1 MNRFFSNN
9 RLMEQF
15 VIDNKEEAKHIK
27 NVLRLRVGDKIEI
40 SDYQYEYV
48 CQIHELSE
56 NVTCNILEKMD
67 IERES
72 SIEIFLFQ
80 GLPKS
85 DKMEWIIQKS
95 TELGI
100 NHIIP
105 IKTERAVMKIK
116 KMDKLD
122 RWHKIA
128 FAAAKQ
134 SKRNMIPKI
143 HPPVDVKHLIEKYID
158 QLDVLFIPYE
168 KSNDIGLKNLL
179 NTYKGYKKI
188 GIFVGPEGG
197 FDQKDL
203 EAVVSDKT
211 QIISLGNRI
220 LRTET
225 AAITV
230 VGIIQFYL
238 GDIGE

>member
-1 MNRFFSNN
+1 MNRFFSEN
-9 RLMEQF
+9 RIDEQF
-15 VIDNKEEAKHIK
+15 IIDNKEDIKHIK
-27 NVLRLRVGDKIEI
+27 NVLRLGVTDKIEI
-40 SDYQYEYV
+40 SDHHHEYI
-48 CQIHELSE
+48 CQIVDLKD
-56 NVTCNILEKMD
+56 NVTCEILEKMN

-85 DKMEWIIQKS
+85 DKMEWIIQKT
-95 TELGI
+95 TELGV
-100 NHIIP
+100 NHIVP
-105 IKTERAVMKIK
+105 VKTERAIMKIK

-122 RWHKIA
+122 RWQKIA

-134 SKRNMIPKI
+134 SKRNFIPEI
-143 HPPVDVKHLIEKYID
+143 HPPIEVKHLIEEYFN
-158 QLDVLFIPYE
+158 QVDVLFVPFE
-168 KSNDIGLKNLL
+168 NSDKRGLKEVLK
-179 NTYKGYKKI
+179 TYKEYKKI

-225 AAITV
+225 AAITT
-230 VGIIQFYL
+230 VGIMQFYL

>member
-1 MNRFFSNN
+1 MNRFFSEN
-9 RLMEQF
+9 RIDEQF
-15 VIDNKEEAKHIK
+15 IIDNKEDIKHIK
-27 NVLRLRVGDKIEI
+27 NVLRLGVDDKIEI
-40 SDYQYEYV
+40 SDYLHEYI
-48 CQIHELSE
+48 CQIVDLKD
-56 NVTCNILEKMD
+56 NVTCEILEKMN

-72 SIEIFLFQ
+72 TIEIFLFQ
-80 GLPKS
+80 GLPKF
-85 DKMEWIIQKS
+85 DKMEWIIQKT
-95 TELGI
+95 TELGV

-105 IKTERAVMKIK
+105 VKTERAIMKIK
-116 KMDKLD
+116 KMDKLE
-122 RWHKIA
+122 RWQKIA

-143 HPPVDVKHLIEKYID
+143 HPPIDVKYLMREYFN
-158 QLDVLFIPYE
+158 QVEVLFIPYE
-168 KSNDIGLKNLL
+168 NSDQKGLKEVLSAF
-179 NTYKGYKKI
+179 KEYKKI

-203 EAVVSDKT
+203 EAVASDKT

-225 AAITV
+225 AAITI
-230 VGIIQFYL
+230 VGVIQFYL